1 MRSHVPLYNKSNVIV
16 VKLNNN
22 ASVEGMRKQA
32 PEEVAHMI
40 DVYLIE
46 NNITATK
53 LCAAR
58 TLPSGDVVIQTT
70 NVEEAE
76 SLRGE
81 DGWTN

>member
-1 MRSHVPLYNKSNVIV
+1 M

-32 PEEVAHMI
+32 PEEVAHRI

-46 NNITATK
+46 NNITAAK

-76 SLRGE
+76 KLRGE
-81 DGWTN
+81 DCWTN